1 MAEKTYEY
9 LPGGEYM
16 EKLGDDTE
24 RLDPTDDEG
33 QRGGTLK
40 VS

>member
-9 LPGGEYM
+9 LPGGDYI
-16 EKLGDDTE
+16 EKLGDEPE

-33 QRGGTLK
+33 QRGETLK